1 MRAGPVKLA
10 RRIVFLIF
18 HGGLRILQI
27 YSVLLAALNN
37 VVEYG
42 LAV

>member
-1 MRAGPVKLA
+1 MHMGSVRLA
-10 RRIVFLIF
+10 CRNAFLIF

-27 YSVLLAALNN
+27 YSVLIAALNN

-42 LAV
+42 SAA